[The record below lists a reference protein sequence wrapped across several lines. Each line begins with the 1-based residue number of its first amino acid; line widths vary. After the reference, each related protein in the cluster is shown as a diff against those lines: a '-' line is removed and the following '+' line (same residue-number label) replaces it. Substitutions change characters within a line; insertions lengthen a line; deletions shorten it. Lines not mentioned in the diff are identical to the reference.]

1 MSEDHHST
9 PSATGSTDVTTLDAS
24 SLTKKLEA
32 LEVENQ
38 EIKQRSAELED
49 ENADLSER
57 ITSLVGSSSWR
68 MTRPV
73 RRVIETLRRRRG
85 TGARGDAA
93 LRTASGH
100 QPGAAEA
107 SVSPKA
113 HWVLDTKLFN
123 AESYRELAGLG
134 RVSDLAAA
142 EHYVTVGERRGLR
155 PNASFDPAVYADLNR
170 EVADTEIGLLIHY
183 AHHGRF
189 EGRPSHFEPESH
201 LQIGGRPHDATRKTV
216 LLVCHEASRTGAP
229 ILAWNLARQLNRDYN
244 LVIAMLHPEG
254 DLLDLFVAE
263 CCVLVGPF
271 KSPHLMWFYMWRL
284 GRYLAER
291 FAFDFAIANSI
302 ETQPMLVGLAA
313 ARVPTVTLVHE
324 FPNSDAG
331 AGRMQSGMMLST
343 QVVFD
348 AVSQHRS
355 ALECWPGITT
365 RNQSVFH
372 QGASEVPADPKKAA
386 ANAPSEER
394 QPSVYDAVRGTDGLP
409 VVLGLGTISIRK
421 GVDLFVSC
429 AQAAVRRLGAGQV
442 RFVWIGHVP
451 KPHPEG
457 QFMDWLGDQVRRSGL
472 SDSIVFLDAVD
483 DLDGAYAAAD
493 VVMISSRLD
502 PFPNVAMDAALA
514 GVPVICF
521 ADANGF
527 ADYLAADSRTASLSV
542 PYLDTDAAG
551 AMMATLLRD
560 RSLRASVGEALKERS
575 RRDFPMERYMARLEP
590 VIAEAKAITAQEL
603 RDEALLLA
611 DETFDP
617 FLWLNPPELFT
628 RDEAVRMHVRKA
640 ASGQEANQYCRRPA
654 LGFVP
659 QTYADHHPEL
669 ETSPY
674 PNPLAHWIR
683 TGKPEGPWVHPVL
696 VPTAETPKGQGDR
709 LRAALHIHLHYPEL
723 AEGLLAHLS
732 VNMAKLD
739 LFVSTT
745 SDAKAADLRE
755 RFADWRRGAVVVE
768 ACPNRGRDLG
778 PMLTRFAD
786 VLQGYDVIGH
796 LHGKRSL
803 ALTSVG
809 LSTDLGVQWYEFLL
823 QHLAGD
829 QFPMVDL
836 ILDRFADRER
846 LGLVF
851 PEDPNLTGWSKDR
864 EIARVLAKRMA
875 PTMLIPQS
883 IDFPIGTM
891 FWARPAALKPLFA
904 LKLGW
909 EDYPEEPVPIDGTML
924 HALERLLP
932 VIAEH
937 EGFFIETTHVPG
949 VTR

>member
-1 MSEDHHST
+1 M
-9 PSATGSTDVTTLDAS
+9 S
-24 SLTKKLEA
+24 SLEATRLTEKLEA
-32 LEVENQ
+32 LEAENRALK
-38 EIKQRSAELED
+38 ERSAELHSENED
-49 ENADLSER
+49 LTHQ
-57 ITSLVGSSSWR
+57 ITSLLGSSSWR
-68 MTRPV
+68 LTRPV
-73 RRVIETLRRRRG
+73 RRVVETMRRRRDPG
-85 TGARGDAA
+85 HLGDARKA
-93 LRTASGH
+93 GGDR
-100 QPGAAEA
+100 PGNSEA
-107 SVSPKA
+107 SASPQA
-113 HWVLDTKLFN
+113 HWVLDTKLFD
-123 AESYRELAGLG
+123 ARRYRELAGLG
-134 RVSDLAAA
+134 VVSDLMAA
-142 EHYVTVGERRGLR
+142 EHYVKVGERQGFQ
-155 PNASFDPAVYADLNR
+155 PNASFDPASYADLNR
-170 EVADTEIGLLIHY
+170 EVANTGIGLLIHY
-183 AHHGRF
+183 AQYGRF
-189 EGRPSHFEPESH
+189 EGRPSRFEPESH
-201 LQIGGRPHDATRKTV
+201 LRTGGKPFNMNRKTV

-229 ILAWNLARQLNRDYN
+229 ILAWNLARKLNRDYN

-263 CCVLVGPF
+263 CCVFVGPF
-271 KSPHLMWFYMWRL
+271 KSPHLLWFYMWRL
-284 GRYLAER
+284 GRDLAER
-291 FAFDFAIANSI
+291 YAFDFAIANSI
-302 ETQPMLVGLAA
+302 ETHPMLIGLAA
-313 ARVPTVTLVHE
+313 AQVPTVTLVHE
-324 FPNSDAG
+324 FPTSDADT
-331 AGRMQSGMMLST
+331 GRMHSGMMLST

-355 ALECWPGITT
+355 ALACWPGITT

-372 QGASEVPADPKKAA
+372 QGASEVPADPKKLAA
-386 ANAPSEER
+386 SRSPDER
-394 QPSVYDAVRGTDGLP
+394 RPSVFDAVRGDEGLS
-409 VVLGLGTISIRK
+409 VVLGLGTVSIRK

-457 QFMDWLGDQVRRSGL
+457 QFMRWLGDQVTRAGL

-521 ADANGF
+521 AEANGF
-527 ADYLAADSRTASLSV
+527 ADYLAEDSRTASLSV

-551 AMMATLLRD
+551 AMIATLLRD
-560 RSLRASVGEALKERS
+560 RELHASVGEALKERS
-575 RRDFPMERYMARLEP
+575 RRDFPMERYLARLEP
-590 VIAEAKAITAQEL
+590 VIAEAKAITAQEA
-603 RDEALLLA
+603 RDEALLVD
-611 DETFDP
+611 DETFAP
-617 FLWLNPPELFT
+617 FLWLNPTELFT
-628 RDEAVRMHVRKA
+628 REEAVRMHVRKA

-659 QTYADHHPEL
+659 QTYADHHSEL
-669 ETSPY
+669 DASPY

-683 TGKPEGPWVHPVL
+683 AGKPEGSWVHPVL
-696 VPTAETPKGQGDR
+696 VPSADTPKGQGDR

-723 AEGLLAHLS
+723 AEGLLARLS
-732 VNMAKLD
+732 VNRAKLD

-745 SDAKAADLRE
+745 SDAKAADLRKHLT
-755 RFADWRRGAVVVE
+755 DWDRGAVVVE
-768 ACPNRGRDLG
+768 TCPNRGRDIG
-778 PMLTRFAD
+778 PMLTRFAEA
-786 VLQGYDVIGH
+786 LQGYDVIGH

-864 EIARVLAKRMA
+864 EIARALAKRMA
-875 PTMLIPQS
+875 PTMQIPQS

-891 FWARPAALKPLFA
+891 FWARPAALKPLFD
-904 LKLGW
+904 LKLDW
-909 EDYPEEPVPIDGTML
+909 DDYPEEPVPIDGTML

-937 EGFFIETTHVPG
+937 EGFSIETTHVPG

>member
-1 MSEDHHST
+1 MSEDHHSK
-9 PSATGSTDVTTLDAS
+9 PAPTGMN
-24 SLTKKLEA
+24 SLEAHRIGEKLEA
-32 LEVENQ
+32 LEVENK
-38 EIKQRSAELED
+38 ELRQRSAELQS
-49 ENADLSER
+49 ENADLSHR
-57 ITSLVGSSSWR
+57 ITSLMGSSSWR

-85 TGARGDAA
+85 PGIRGDA
-93 LRTASGH
+93 RTMGGH
-100 QPGAAEA
+100 QLGSTEA
-107 SVSPKA
+107 SASPKA
-113 HWVLDTKLFN
+113 HWVLDTKLFD
-123 AESYRELAGLG
+123 ARRYRELAGLG
-134 RVSDLAAA
+134 PVSDLVAA
-142 EHYVTVGERRGLR
+142 EHYVTVGERGGLQ
-155 PNASFDPAVYADLNR
+155 PNASFDPSVYGDLNR
-170 EVADTEIGLLIHY
+170 EVANTDIGLLIHY
-183 AHHGRF
+183 AQYGRF
-189 EGRPSHFEPESH
+189 EGRPSRFEPEAH
-201 LQIGGRPHDATRKTV
+201 LRTGTRPFDTSRKTV

-244 LVIAMLHPEG
+244 LVVAMLHPEG

-284 GRYLAER
+284 GRHLAER

-302 ETQPMLVGLAA
+302 ETQPMLIGLAA
-313 ARVPTVTLVHE
+313 AQVPTVTLIHE
-324 FPNSDAG
+324 FPNSDVG
-331 AGRMQSGMMLST
+331 AARMQSGMMLST

-348 AVSQHRS
+348 AASQHRS

-372 QGASEVPADPKKAA
+372 QGASEVPADPRKAA
-386 ANAPSEER
+386 ANALSEER
-394 QPSVYDAVRGTDGLP
+394 RPSVFAAVRGTGGLP

-472 SDSIVFLDAVD
+472 QDSIVFLDAVD

-527 ADYLAADSRTASLSV
+527 ADYLAEDSRTASLSV

-551 AMMATLLRD
+551 ATIATLLRD
-560 RSLRASVGEALKERS
+560 RELRAGIGDVLRERS
-575 RRDFPMERYMARLEP
+575 RQDFPMERYMARLEP
-590 VIAEAKAITAQEL
+590 VIAEAKAITAQEQ

-611 DETFDP
+611 DETFAP
-617 FLWLNPPELFT
+617 FLWLNPAELFT
-628 RDEAVRMHVRKA
+628 REEAVRMHVRKA

-669 ETSPY
+669 EISPY

-696 VPTAETPKGQGDR
+696 VPSADMPKGQGDR

-732 VNMAKLD
+732 VNAARLD

-745 SDAKAADLRE
+745 SGVKATELRE
-755 RFADWRRGAVVVE
+755 RFAHWGRGAVVVE
-768 ACPNRGRDLG
+768 TCPNRGRDIG
-778 PMLTRFAD
+778 PMLTRFAEA
-786 VLQGYDVIGH
+786 LQGYDVIGH

-829 QFPMVDL
+829 RFAMMDL
-836 ILDRFADRER
+836 ILDRFADRKR

-864 EIARVLAKRMA
+864 EIARALAKRMA
-875 PTMLIPQS
+875 PTMQIPQS

-891 FWARPAALKPLFA
+891 FWARPAALKPLFD

-909 EDYPEEPVPIDGTML
+909 DDYPEEPVPIDGTML

-937 EGFFIETTHVPG
+937 EGFLVETTHVPG

>member
-1 MSEDHHST
+1 MPEEEDHPEPSSGSGDAST
-9 PSATGSTDVTTLDAS
+9 WETKRMTERIATLEAQNRELTGRMQAMVGST
-24 SLTKKLEA
+24 
-32 LEVENQ
+32 
-38 EIKQRSAELED
+38 
-49 ENADLSER
+49 
-57 ITSLVGSSSWR
+57 SWR

-73 RRVIETLRRRRG
+73 RSVIDNLRRRRG
-85 TGARGDAA
+85 ATGRGESGPRTGLAHRGTGPQKPTAEKAR
-93 LRTASGH
+93 
-100 QPGAAEA
+100 
-107 SVSPKA
+107 
-113 HWVLDTKLFN
+113 WVLDTNLFD
-123 AESYRELAGLG
+123 AAFYSERAGLG
-134 RVSDLAAA
+134 PSSNLEAA
-142 EHYVTVGERRGLR
+142 EHYVATGERQGLW
-155 PNASFDPAVYADLNR
+155 PNSFFDPAVYADLHR
-170 EVADTEIGLLIHY
+170 EVAKTDIGLLIHY
-183 AHHGRF
+183 ARYGKA
-189 EGRPSHFEPESH
+189 EGRPALFDPESH
-201 LQIGGRPHDATRKTV
+201 LRTGGRAYDATRRTV

-229 ILAWNLARQLNRDYN
+229 ILAWNLARRLNRDYN

-271 KSPHLMWFYMWRL
+271 RNSHLVWFYMSRL
-284 GRYLAER
+284 GRYLDEK

-302 ETQPMLVGLAA
+302 ETQPMLIGLAA
-313 ARVPTVTLVHE
+313 ARIPTVTLVHE
-324 FPNSDAG
+324 FPNSDA
-331 AGRMQSGMMLST
+331 AAARMQSGMMLST

-348 AVSQHRS
+348 AASQHRS
-355 ALECWPGITT
+355 ALQCWPGITT

-372 QGASEVPADPKKAA
+372 QGASEVPADPSKAVPNGTFEA
-386 ANAPSEER
+386 QR
-394 QPSVYDAVRGTDGLP
+394 RPSVADAVRGTGGRP
-409 VVLGLGTISIRK
+409 VVLGLGTISMRK

-429 AQAAVRRLGAGQV
+429 AQAAVRRLGPGQV

-451 KPHPEG
+451 QPHPEKY
-457 QFMDWLGDQVRRSGL
+457 FMDWLGDQVKRSGL
-472 SDSIVFLDAVD
+472 SDSIVFLDPVD
-483 DLDGAYAAAD
+483 DLEGAYAAAD

-521 ADANGF
+521 SEANGF
-527 ADYLAADSRTASLSV
+527 ADYLAQDPRTASLAV

-551 AMMATLLRD
+551 AAIADLLQDRTLRTN
-560 RSLRASVGEALKERS
+560 VGEALRERS
-575 RRDFPMERYMARLEP
+575 RQDFPMERYMARLDP
-590 VIAEAKAITAQEL
+590 VIAEAKVITAQEQ

-611 DETFDP
+611 DETFAP
-617 FLWLNPPELFT
+617 FLWLNPTEVFT
-628 RDEAVRMHVRKA
+628 REEAVRLHVRKA

-669 ETSPY
+669 EASPF

-683 TGKPEGPWVHPVL
+683 TGKPEGPWVHSVL
-696 VPTAETPKGQGDR
+696 RPSADTPKGQGDR
-709 LRAALHIHLHYPEL
+709 LRAALHVHLHYPEL

-732 VNMAKLD
+732 VNTAKLD

-755 RFADWRRGAVVVE
+755 RFAKWGRGSVSVE
-768 ACPNRGRDLG
+768 ACPNRGRDIG

-786 VLQGYDVIGH
+786 ALQSYEVIGH

-829 QFPMVDL
+829 QFPMMDL

-864 EIARVLAKRMA
+864 EIARDLARRMA
-875 PTMLIPQS
+875 PTMQIPQS

-891 FWARPAALKPLFA
+891 FWARPAALKPLFD

-909 EDYPEEPVPIDGTML
+909 DDYPEEPVPIDGTML

-937 EGFFIETTHVPG
+937 EGFSIETTHVPG